1 MSTFELFLVFCLV
14 SLASHR
20 IGKWF
25 TAVRLPYITG
35 YLAVGAVAGGFVLDV
50 LPKGVD
56 TELRFVDEVALG
68 LIAFVA
74 GSELFLAEI
83 RERIRTIV
91 AMAGGI
97 TVIGLAILGVGVA
110 LLANVASFGDGLSTS
125 EVLAMATLGGT
136 VLLALS
142 PPSTIA
148 VIKEVGAR
156 GRFTSTVLSIT
167 VVMDVIVVI
176 TFAAAASVAGA
187 LLGDGGLSLGFL
199 PILLVDL
206 ACAVIVGVILGKT
219 FALFLSW
226 RLPVPINAAVILGA
240 GYGVYEAADLI
251 KNWSTEQ
258 LGFEVYIEPLLATL
272 IAGAVVANFTS
283 QRTSFENV
291 LHKVAP
297 AIYVAFFTLTGLS
310 LKLDTLLGVLPIA
323 AILFVLRILSI
334 AIGSSVGARIAGES
348 GHLTT
353 KGWMALVTQAG
364 IALGL
369 AREAS
374 IQFPSLGDG
383 FATLIVAVI
392 VLNEIFGPMLLKF
405 VLGRVGE
412 TDADD
417 GRTALVYGIDRNATR
432 LKERLEANGWTVT
445 LADSH
450 PGRIEELSADESA
463 GHAVSLI
470 TPGAAATYLEG
481 LDELPNTIVAMS
493 GDDRANLELCE
504 AAHEAGV
511 ERTVARVTR
520 SELLDRF
527 HAAGTLVIDPTSA
540 AVALLEDAV
549 RTPDAA
555 DLVLHNDPTR
565 QTRQIA
571 VRSAHLAGRAVRDLR
586 LPAGVLVLAIRRNG
600 TTMTPDGFT
609 TVRRGD
615 DLTVI
620 GTPSLLREV
629 DGRLSAPPASAKR
642 VSRRLEARRRLRP
655 SSIMSGSIINKDR
668 TRPKP

>member
-1 MSTFELFLVFCLV
+1 MSTFELFIIFCLV

-25 TAVRLPYITG
+25 TAIRLPYITG
-35 YLAVGAVAGGFVLDV
+35 YLAVGAIAGGFVLDV

-56 TELRFVDEVALG
+56 ADLRFVDEVALG

-74 GSELFLAEI
+74 GSELFLAEL
-83 RERIRTIV
+83 RERIRTII
-91 AMAGGI
+91 AMAGGMTI
-97 TVIGLAILGVGVA
+97 VGLLVIGGAVAGLAG
-110 LLANVASFGDGLSTS
+110 VASFGDGLSRS
-125 EVLAMATLGGT
+125 EVMAMAVLGGT

-167 VVMDVIVVI
+167 VVMDVVVVI
-176 TFAAAASVAGA
+176 TFAASASVAGA
-187 LLGDGGLSLGFL
+187 LLGDSGLSLSFV
-199 PILLVDL
+199 PILLIDL
-206 ACAVIVGVILGKT
+206 ACAAIVGVVLGKS
-219 FALFLSW
+219 FARVLSW
-226 RLPVPINAAVILGA
+226 KLPWTINAAIILSA

-251 KNWSTEQ
+251 KNWSTDR

-272 IAGAVVANFTS
+272 IAGAVVANFTA
-283 QRTSFENV
+283 QRASFENV
-291 LHKVAP
+291 LHKVSP
-297 AIYVAFFTLTGLS
+297 AVYVAFFTLTGLS

-323 AILFVLRILSI
+323 ALLFVVRIVSI
-334 AIGSSVGARIAGES
+334 AVGSMAGARIVGES
-348 GHLTT
+348 GHLRNR
-353 KGWMALVTQAG
+353 GWMAMVTQAG

-374 IQFPSLGDG
+374 IQFPSLGDA

-412 TDADD
+412 VDGGD
-417 GRTALVYGIDRNATR
+417 GRTALVYGVDRNALR
-432 LKERLEANGWTVT
+432 LTDRLEGDGWSVT
-445 LADSH
+445 LADS
-450 PGRIEELSADESA
+450 REEHLDEIA
-463 GHAVSLI
+463 EDGDPDRAMTLI
-470 TPGAAATYLEG
+470 TQGGAAAYLAE
-481 LDELPNTIVAMS
+481 LEELPDTIVAMS

-504 AAHEAGV
+504 AASEAGI
-511 ERTVARVTR
+511 ERTVARVSQ

-527 HAAGTLVIDPTSA
+527 HDIGTLVIDPTRA
-540 AVALLEDAV
+540 AVALFEDAV
-549 RTPDAA
+549 RTPDAT

-629 DGRLSAPPASAKR
+629 DSRLSAPPASDQR
-642 VSRRLEARRRLRP
+642 RSRRLRAARRSR
-655 SSIMSGSIINKDR
+655 SG
-668 TRPKP
+668 

>member
-1 MSTFELFLVFCLV
+1 MSTLELFTVFCLV
-14 SLASHR
+14 CLASHR

-35 YLAVGAVAGGFVLDV
+35 YLAVGAIAGGFVLDV

-56 TELRFVDEVALG
+56 ADLRFVDEVALG

-74 GSELFLAEI
+74 GSELFLVEI
-83 RERIRTIV
+83 RERIRTIL
-91 AMAGGI
+91 AMSGGI
-97 TVIGLAILGVGVA
+97 ALVGLVVMGAVVAALAGVA
-110 LLANVASFGDGLSTS
+110 PFGDGLSRS
-125 EVLAMATLGGT
+125 EVLAVAVLGGT

-156 GRFTSTVLSIT
+156 GRFTSTVLSVT
-167 VVMDVIVVI
+167 VVMDVVVVI

-187 LLGDGGLSLGFL
+187 LLGDGGLSLSFL

-206 ACAVIVGVILGKT
+206 TCAVLVGVVLGKF
-219 FALFLSW
+219 FAVMLA
-226 RLPVPINAAVILGA
+226 RKLPLLVNAAVVLSA
-240 GYGVYEAADLI
+240 GYAVYEAADLI
-251 KNWSTEQ
+251 KNWSMDE

-283 QRTSFENV
+283 QRNPFEHV
-291 LHKVAP
+291 LHTVSP

-323 AILFVLRILSI
+323 VLLFVVRIASI
-334 AIGSSVGARIAGES
+334 AAGSMLGARIAGES
-348 GHLTT
+348 GHLSRR
-353 KGWMALVTQAG
+353 GWMAMITQAG

-369 AREAS
+369 AREAA

-392 VLNEIFGPMLLKF
+392 VLNEIFGPMLLKY

-412 TDADD
+412 VDGGD
-417 GRTALVYGIDRNATR
+417 GRIALIYGIDRNALR
-432 LKERLEANGWTVT
+432 LTERLEANGWSVA

-450 PGRIEELSADESA
+450 LDHIEELAADGETNRPMT
-463 GHAVSLI
+463 LI
-470 TPGAAATYLEG
+470 VPGGAATHLQG
-481 LDELPNTIVAMS
+481 LDVLPDTIVAMG

-504 AAHEAGV
+504 AAREAGV
-511 ERTVARVTR
+511 ERTVARIKR
-520 SELLDRF
+520 SELLERF
-527 HAAGTLVIDPTSA
+527 HDVGTLVIDPTRA

-629 DGRLSAPPASAKR
+629 DSRLAAPSPSARP
-642 VSRRLEARRRLRP
+642 LGRRLRTNRRGRDDVG
-655 SSIMSGSIINKDR
+655 SSG
-668 TRPKP
+668 